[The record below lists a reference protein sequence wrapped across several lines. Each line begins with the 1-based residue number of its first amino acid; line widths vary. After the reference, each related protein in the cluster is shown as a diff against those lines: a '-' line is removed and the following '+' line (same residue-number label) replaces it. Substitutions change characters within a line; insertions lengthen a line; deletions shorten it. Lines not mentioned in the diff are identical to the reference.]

1 MLKFFKQP
9 GCNYVLPIV
18 YLTKRADMDFIDY
31 YKVLGVDKNAS
42 EADIRKAFRK
52 MARQYHPD
60 LNPDDEA
67 AKKKFQE
74 INEANEVLSD
84 PEKRRKYDQYG
95 KDWRHGEEFER
106 ARQQQYAGQAGRE
119 FQGGPEDPFAGGDFS
134 DFFESLFGGGSFS
147 GRGRRT
153 ARFRGEDYRATLE
166 LNLTDVL
173 ETRKHTIN
181 VNGKNIRLTI
191 PAGVENGQ
199 TIKVAGYGG
208 PGMNGGPAG
217 DLYITFAIRNDTRFK
232 REGKDLYADLE
243 TDLYTAVLGGETIME
258 TLNGKVRIKVPPGTQ
273 NGTRVKLR
281 GKGLPVYKKEDQTGD
296 LYVTFQVKLPVNL
309 SEREKELFRQL
320 ADYRHGK

>member
-1 MLKFFKQP
+1 
-9 GCNYVLPIV
+9 
-18 YLTKRADMDFIDY
+18 MDFIDY

-42 EADIRKAFRK
+42 EADIRKAYRK

-95 KDWRHGEEFER
+95 KDWRHGEEFEK
-106 ARQQQYAGQAGRE
+106 ARQQQHQQYAGQSGRD
-119 FQGGPEDPFAGGDFS
+119 FGGGPEDPFGGGDFS
-134 DFFESLFGGGSFS
+134 DFFESMFGGGGFS
-147 GRGRRT
+147 GRGRH

-173 ETRKHTIN
+173 ETRKQTIS

-217 DLYITFAIRNDTRFK
+217 DLYITFTIRNDTGFR
-232 REGKDLYADLE
+232 REGKDLYADLH
-243 TDLYTAVLGGETIME
+243 TDLYTAILGGETIME
-258 TLNGKVRIKVPPGTQ
+258 TLTGKVRIKVPPGTQ
-273 NGTRVKLR
+273 NGTRMKLR
-281 GKGLPVYKKEDQTGD
+281 GKGLPVYKKAGEAGD
-296 LYVTFQVKLPVNL
+296 LYVTFNVKLPDRL

-320 ADYRHGK
+320 ADYHHGK